1 MVKLLLDRGA
11 KIDAKTRV
19 SSSVS
24 AVSDCVELLPL
35 TCLLLWSLN
44 HLSSQQATAAALH
57 LFFMKWLQE
66 DANILHFLQ

>member
-24 AVSDCVELLPL
+24 AASDCVKLLPL
-35 TCLLLWSLN
+35 TCVVLKSFIFPAGYC
-44 HLSSQQATAAALH
+44 SCTVI
-57 LFFMKWLQE
+57 FFK
-66 DANILHFLQ
+66 